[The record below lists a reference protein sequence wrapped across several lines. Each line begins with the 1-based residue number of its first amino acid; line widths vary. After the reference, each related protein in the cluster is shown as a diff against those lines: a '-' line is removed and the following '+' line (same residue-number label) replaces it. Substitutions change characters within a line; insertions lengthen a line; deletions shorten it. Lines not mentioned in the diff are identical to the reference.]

1 MNFKMTRMLSRGI
14 VFMFLAILLFLALVL
29 IVNKF
34 TDGDTS
40 QLVTTIV
47 TGFVAALTFA
57 SRDFFDADDKG
68 DNGTVATV
76 PAEIIPPDNTGPAGR
91 FGDANGFL
99 GSSKSDNNFAN
110 RWDDRGDR
118 YPNDDGYGN
127 TGFNNAGFNNAGFN
141 NAGFNNAG
149 FNNAGFNNSGGGS
162 YIPPITKTGFAEW
175 DQSNCYRDDCPRDDR
190 QGRPDLDFPNQQ
202 SWTNTRQ

>member
-118 YPNDDGYGN
+118 YPNDDGW
-127 TGFNNAGFNNAGFN
+127 TLASTTLASTTLASTTLASTTLASTTVVAGHIFRLLPKLVLPSGIRAIVTVMIVQETIGRAG
-141 NAGFNNAG
+141 
-149 FNNAGFNNSGGGS
+149 
-162 YIPPITKTGFAEW
+162 PI
-175 DQSNCYRDDCPRDDR
+175 
-190 QGRPDLDFPNQQ
+190 
-202 SWTNTRQ
+202 